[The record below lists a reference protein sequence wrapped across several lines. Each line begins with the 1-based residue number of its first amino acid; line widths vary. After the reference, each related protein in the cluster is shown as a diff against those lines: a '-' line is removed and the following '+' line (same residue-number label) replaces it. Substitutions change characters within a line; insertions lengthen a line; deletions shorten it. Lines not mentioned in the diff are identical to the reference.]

1 MNNKKITIAVYVI
14 KYGKNIKNIGILYR
28 EKYNEQKKF
37 LVNFNYLKIGVEVE
51 P

>member
-28 EKYNEQKKF
+28 ENNSEKKKF
-37 LVNFNYLKIGVEVE
+37 
-51 P
+51 

>member
-28 EKYNEQKKF
+28 RDNSEKKKF
-37 LVNFNYLKIGVEVE
+37 YVNFNYLKMRVEVE